1 MTDTNSRFEQA
12 SVAAKSLPERPD
24 NDMLLQLY
32 ALFKQ
37 GSSGDVSGDKPGFF
51 DFVATAKYEAWD
63 QIKGLSQDDAKQ
75 QYIDLV
81 KNLGGKID
89 D

>member
-1 MTDTNSRFEQA
+1 MTEINSRFEQA
-12 SVAAKSLPERPD
+12 SIAAKSLPERPD
-24 NDMLLQLY
+24 NDTMLQLY
-32 ALFKQ
+32 SLYKQ
-37 GSSGDVSGDKPGFF
+37 GSAGDVSGSKPGFF
-51 DFVATAKYEAWD
+51 DFVATAKYEAWKK
-63 QIKGLSQDDAKQ
+63 IKGLTQEDAKN